1 MRRRRNLASL
11 DRLRAVAVAVLAVGT
26 PALALTACGDD
37 SSSSAGGT
45 SSTATKAPS
54 RLVDPATFAKAVD
67 EPNVVTINVHTP
79 HGEDIPGTDAAIAF
93 DTIATSPDLPSDH
106 STELAIYCRS
116 GNMSATAA
124 KALQA
129 AGYTDVVELRG
140 GYDAWL
146 ASGRTMQPSTTG

>member
-1 MRRRRNLASL
+1 MRRRRYLAGM
-11 DRLRAVAVAVLAVGT
+11 DPLRSVLVVLAIVA
-26 PALALTACGDD
+26 PALGLTACGDD
-37 SSSSAGGT
+37 SSSSAGGP
-45 SSTATKAPS
+45 SSTSAPAPS

-93 DTIATSPDLPSDH
+93 DTIATSPELPSDH

-124 KALQA
+124 TALQA

-140 GYDAWL
+140 GYDAWV
-146 ASGRTMQPSTTG
+146 ASGRPMQPSTVG